1 MLRRAR
7 AFTLVE
13 LLTVIAIIGV
23 LIGLLLPAVM
33 SAREAARKT
42 SCLNNL
48 RQIALVTIADS
59 DRGLPP
65 TMGRIPCNPSTQ
77 ELGTAFESWSV
88 FVGLLKHLDIAA
100 ADIFPKEKGFN
111 QPVDGEYYSRF
122 RPALYSCPSF
132 SGSETSSDYGV
143 PHQSITYAFCIGNWE
158 GSQERKL
165 APALHPSNK
174 QPLVKIRDGLSHTM
188 LFAEVVPNIDVVE
201 SIKCLPKDYPGPKN
215 VQDLYDL
222 GVYRTRT
229 EHSHTRWVSGRPI
242 QSSFSTSFGPN
253 AEIIWQD
260 RRVNWLNHEDRITK
274 FNPCKGEGFDC
285 QIPQELKV
293 IYGIPSRSMHPNLV
307 QIALVDGSV
316 RSVDEQVDLS
326 VWQALGTREGGETVR
341 LDD

>member
-48 RQIALVTIADS
+48 RQISLVTIADS

-65 TMGRIPCNPSTQ
+65 TMERIPCLPTTQ
-77 ELGTAFESWSV
+77 ELGTPGESWSI
-88 FVGLLKHLDIAA
+88 FVRLLKHLDTAA

-111 QPVDGEYYSRF
+111 QPVNGEYYSRY
-122 RPALYSCPSF
+122 RPSLYSCPSF
-132 SGSETSSDYGV
+132 SGSETYSGENV
-143 PHQSITYAFCIGNWE
+143 PHLPITYAYCIGNWQA
-158 GSQERKL
+158 SLSRKV
-165 APALHPSNK
+165 APVLHPSER
-174 QPLVKIRDGLSHTM
+174 QPLVKIRDGLTHTI
-188 LFAEVVPNIDVVE
+188 LFAEVIPNIDVVE
-201 SIKCLPKDYPGPKN
+201 SKKCLPKDYPGPKT

-222 GVYRTRT
+222 GFYRKRI
-229 EHSHTRWVSGRPI
+229 EHSHTRWVSGRMI
-242 QSSFSTSFGPN
+242 QSGFSTSFGPN
-253 AEIIWQD
+253 TDIIWQD
-260 RRVNWLNHEDRITK
+260 RPVNWINFESRIIKFFPCEGED
-274 FNPCKGEGFDC
+274 FPCFYPSD
-285 QIPQELKV
+285 V
-293 IYGIPSRSMHPNLV
+293 YAIPSRSMHPNLV

-326 VWQALGTREGGETVR
+326 IWQALGTREGGEAVR
-341 LDD
+341 LED